1 MKIDLTDISPV
12 RKRMSIE
19 VAAEDVQR
27 ETDSI
32 LKGYRQKARI
42 PGFRQG
48 KAPLDVVR
56 AHFAE
61 ELKEDVRDRIVSTSF
76 HEAAREKGLEP
87 LGNPALEDISFE
99 DGQPLVFKT
108 VFEVLPHIELKDY
121 REVAVTRPT
130 AKVADDEVRAALEE
144 IRRSRVQ
151 LVTEEGREA
160 VVGDVVYVDVEGDP
174 SEGEPIRRE
183 RMPIE
188 VGAGQN
194 IDEFNEKLLGVRA
207 GAELEFPVD
216 YADDYGAKNLAGKRV
231 DYRLSVREVKQP
243 ILPDLDDE
251 FAKDLG
257 DFDDL
262 ASLEAKVRADLEDR
276 KKHEAERATREAVLN
291 RVLADNPVV
300 LPDVLVEQE
309 IRRRLEDFVRNL
321 IMQGV
326 EPDKAK
332 IDWEELRKQQEEP
345 ARKSVHARL
354 ILDEVA
360 KAEKI
365 DVDEKE
371 IDARIR
377 EDAERLGE
385 TPERLRVQMQKHSGK
400 EALKTQLVREKSLDY
415 LTSVANIQYAD

>member
-12 RKRMSIE
+12 RKRMSVE
-19 VAAEDVQR
+19 VAVEEVRR
-27 ETDSI
+27 ETESI
-32 LKGYRQKARI
+32 LKGYRRKARI

-48 KAPLDVVR
+48 KAPLSVVR

-61 ELKEDVRDRIVSTSF
+61 ELKEDLRDRIVSASF

-87 LGNPALEDISFE
+87 LGNPALEDISYE
-99 DGQPLVFKT
+99 DGKPLVFKT
-108 VFEVLPHIELKDY
+108 VFEVLPDIRLKDY
-121 REVAVTRPT
+121 KEVVVTRPV
-130 AKVADDEVRAALEE
+130 AKVTDDEVGAAMEE

-151 LVTEEGREA
+151 LVTKEDREA
-160 VVGDVVYVDVEGDP
+160 VAGDVVYVDVEGA
-174 SEGEPIRRE
+174 SAEREPIRRE

-188 VGAGQN
+188 VGAEQN
-194 IDEFNEKLLGVRA
+194 IDEFNKKLLGAHA
-207 GAELEFPVD
+207 GAVLEFPVSYPD
-216 YADDYGAKNLAGKRV
+216 SYGAKDLAGKRV
-231 DYRLSVREVKQP
+231 DYRLTVREVKQP

-262 ASLEAKVRADLEDR
+262 ASLEAKVRTDLDER
-276 KKHEAERATREAVLN
+276 KRHEAERATREAVLN

-332 IDWEELRKQQEEP
+332 IDWEQLRKQQDEP

-360 KAEKI
+360 KAENI
-365 DVDEKE
+365 DVDENE
-371 IDARIR
+371 IEARIR

-385 TPERLRVQMQKHSGK
+385 SPEKLRVQMQKHEGK
-400 EALKTQLVREKSLDY
+400 EALRTQLVREKSLDY